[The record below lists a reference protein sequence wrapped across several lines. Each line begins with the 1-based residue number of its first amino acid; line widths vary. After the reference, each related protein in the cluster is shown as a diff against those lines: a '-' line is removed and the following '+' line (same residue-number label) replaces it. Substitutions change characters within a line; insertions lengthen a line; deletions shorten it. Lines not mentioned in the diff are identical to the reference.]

1 MPPFTSRFE
10 SRKRRRDAI
19 REGLAWPD
27 GPDSETEDAALT
39 LEDIGVFF
47 ARAARYSPLVFPRLT
62 LLFWRA
68 PAAVNVRIAGTQMQ
82 RRAASIS
89 TPVLSSSAAAT
100 NGAGT
105 PNLLGGGGGDP
116 ANSSGAM
123 SREKASLVVPEISKR
138 YRGVLIDL
146 YEALPSR
153 QQMDWLVRHYIDQVS
168 WYWCAHH
175 LPTLAAEYEAF
186 RQLVDEGRKFE
197 IDPLW
202 LAVLFLTLALSANS
216 LDYIPA
222 NAPFSQDELVK
233 CVPDYFEAARA
244 ALDCGDAFGSARI
257 RTIQAIALL
266 GPLALNSGDQ
276 GRVDILIP
284 YVAGALR
291 LCQQLKLDKLGK
303 DDPTRMPPVED
314 PALPSGVNSLKR
326 EVALRLF
333 YALLHLDQVI
343 FRLRPVLPSQTGE
356 EAFFSSP

>member
-1 MPPFTSRFE
+1 
-10 SRKRRRDAI
+10 
-19 REGLAWPD
+19 
-27 GPDSETEDAALT
+27 
-39 LEDIGVFF
+39 
-47 ARAARYSPLVFPRLT
+47 
-62 LLFWRA
+62 
-68 PAAVNVRIAGTQMQ
+68 MQ

-89 TPVLSSSAAAT
+89 TPILPSSATTTSADGTPTLGHAST
-100 NGAGT
+100 SMHGHMNGNGNGA
-105 PNLLGGGGGDP
+105 PP
-116 ANSSGAM
+116 V
-123 SREKASLVVPEISKR
+123 SREKASLIVPEISRR

-153 QQMDWLVRHYIDQVS
+153 DRMDWLIRHYINSVS

-175 LPTLAAEYEAF
+175 LPTLAAEYDAF
-186 RQLVDEGRKFE
+186 CELVADGRQLE

-222 NAPFSQDELVK
+222 GAPLTQDDLVSY
-233 CVPDYFEAARA
+233 VPDYFEAARA

-257 RTIQAIALL
+257 RTIQAIAML

-303 DDPTRMPPVED
+303 NDPTVMPPED
-314 PALPSGVNSLKR
+314 PALPTGINSLRR
-326 EVALRLF
+326 EVPLRLF
-333 YALLHLDQVI
+333 YALLHVDQVI
-343 FRLRPVLPSQTGE
+343 FRLRPVLAGQNSQFGHSDP
-356 EAFFSSP
+356 ASSFPYTTIWEGDPDFVSAPLSLSCSLQRTAGKLR